1 MLLNLTLLDWILIL
15 VMVLYAIGGYSRG
28 FFLTLGSV
36 VGFAL
41 GAVAAFYLTPLVV
54 SMVGGG
60 WRILVAVLSVVGLI
74 GLGQALGLALGRPL
88 RRLSD
93 RTGLGLLERLA
104 GAVLNVATCAL
115 VIVVLSF
122 SVGQLGVAS
131 ITRALGDSRVVT
143 SLEGF
148 TPDPVRE
155 GIARALSLIHI

>member
-1 MLLNLTLLDWILIL
+1 MLLNLTLLDWILLL

-74 GLGQALGLALGRPL
+74 GLGQALG
-88 RRLSD
+88 
-93 RTGLGLLERLA
+93 
-104 GAVLNVATCAL
+104 
-115 VIVVLSF
+115 
-122 SVGQLGVAS
+122 
-131 ITRALGDSRVVT
+131 
-143 SLEGF
+143 
-148 TPDPVRE
+148 
-155 GIARALSLIHI
+155 